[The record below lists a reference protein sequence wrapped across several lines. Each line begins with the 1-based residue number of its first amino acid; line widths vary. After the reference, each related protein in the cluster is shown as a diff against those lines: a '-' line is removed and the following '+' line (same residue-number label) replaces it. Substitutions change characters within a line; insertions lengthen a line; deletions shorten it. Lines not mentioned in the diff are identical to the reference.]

1 MPSHR
6 VASAGKLPPT
16 QKVDPAI
23 YPLPLYANQPHS
35 VAFKTHFQLKQMDL
49 KTILPIKQNEL
60 RLSVS
65 GRDGLTLVAAIRPT
79 AITTTYVSGEVE
91 WMGAGPPACF
101 IHSIGEETYWGQ
113 YLTLVFAAAGPHS
126 APDVPIFQANQWTSA
141 ELTLPDF
148 LGEPGDVVRVSVH
161 SHDWKAQLSVTCQP
175 ELTAE
180 AKIPRGLRKLDAVTT
195 VVEMLARMFL
205 GRSWLTLELMPQ

>member
-1 MPSHR
+1 M
-6 VASAGKLPPT
+6 SATGACKMARKCFCWTRRAVGTSCAPWSSKSRRWWQQSWCVSP
-16 QKVDPAI
+16 
-23 YPLPLYANQPHS
+23 NC
-35 VAFKTHFQLKQMDL
+35 
-49 KTILPIKQNEL
+49 PIRQNEF

-79 AITTTYVSGEVE
+79 EITTTYVSGQVE
-91 WMGAGPPACF
+91 WIGADPPARF
-101 IHSIGEETYWGQ
+101 IRSIGEETYWRQ

-126 APDVPIFQANQWTSA
+126 APDVSVFQANQWASA

-180 AKIPRGLRKLDAVTT
+180 AEIPRGLRKLDAVTT
-195 VVEMLARMFL
+195 VIEMTARIFL
-205 GRSWLTLELMPQ
+205 GRSWLTLELIPQ